1 VCALVGL
8 PCVGTVYTVC
18 GPLQTTTT
26 SMNISLSFALQSAG
40 TTKYALGEE
49 ACAVDYKGPSLH
61 NKVCC
66 PTTYMLM

>member
-18 GPLQTTTT
+18 GPLQTTT

-49 ACAVDYKGPSLH
+49 ACADYI
-61 NKVCC
+61 
-66 PTTYMLM
+66 